1 MSGLAGKS
9 VALTV
14 RGKLAVSSIIERSLS
29 IACPTCGAEAHEDCE
44 VGGEHDSELLSDV
57 HRERVKGSSRP

>member
-9 VALTV
+9 MALTV
-14 RGKLAVSSIIERSLS
+14 RSKLVVSNIIERALS

-57 HRERVKGSSRP
+57 HRERVKGSRP

>member
-1 MSGLAGKS
+1 MSGLVGKN

-14 RGKLAVSSIIERSLS
+14 RGKLAASSIIECALS
-29 IACPTCGAEAHEDCE
+29 IACPTCGVKAHEDCE

-57 HRERVKGSSRP
+57 HRERVKGSRP

>member
-1 MSGLAGKS
+1 MSGLVGKS

-14 RGKLAVSSIIERSLS
+14 RGKLAASSIIERALS
-29 IACPTCGAEAHEDCE
+29 IACPTCGVKAHEDCE

-57 HRERVKGSSRP
+57 HRERVKGSRP